1 MEQTTG
7 THWKKNFN
15 YNYLGAYSL
24 TAGKDM
30 IVTIKDT
37 KIEMVKN
44 QKGENEQ
51 CFTCYFVES
60 PKPMIL
66 NKTNCK
72 AIEKLYGTPMIEEWV
87 GKKVQLYSAMI
98 RAFGTETD
106 CLRIRDFKPEA
117 QKIDNAEALKLI
129 SSSKSFSELQANYTS
144 LSKELKADK
153 DVMAEKERLKISFAK

>member
-1 MEQTTG
+1 M
-7 THWKKNFN
+7 HN

-30 IVTIKDT
+30 IVTIKET
-37 KIEMVKN
+37 KTETVKN
-44 QKGENEQ
+44 NKGENET
-51 CFTCYFVES
+51 CFICYFTDS

-72 AIEKLYGTPMIEEWV
+72 AIEKLYGTPFIEEWV
-87 GKKVQLYSAMI
+87 GKKIQLYSTMV

-117 QKIDNAEALKLI
+117 QKIDNAGALATLRT
-129 SSSKSFSELQANYTS
+129 SKSFSELQVAYNS

-153 DVMAEKERLKISFAK
+153 EVMQLKDELKNSFAK

>member
-1 MEQTTG
+1 MTTTG

-51 CFTCYFVES
+51 CFTCYFNES

-72 AIEKLYGTPMIEEWV
+72 AIEKLYGTPIIEEWV
-87 GKKVQLYSAMI
+87 GKKIQLYSAQV
-98 RAFGTETD
+98 RAFGQETD
-106 CLRIRDFKPEA
+106 CLRIRDFKPES
-117 QKIDNAEALKLI
+117 QKVDNVLALEKLRG
-129 SSSKSFSELQANYTS
+129 SKTLKDLQFDYAS
-144 LSKELKADK
+144 LSKDEKADSEVIK
-153 DVMAEKERLKISFAK
+153 LKEELKISLK